1 MQIETKFNIGDKV
14 KVEDFRGKVICI
26 TEVSEITQAGNVRTK
41 AYKGLFY
48 PDGTERRRSLTW
60 SDKRYIRKLENQEE
74 PKNG

>member
-60 SDKRYIRKLENQEE
+60 TDRRYLKKYADEDIS
-74 PKNG
+74 